1 MNEQRYIRNFSIIAH
16 IDHGKSTLADRLI
29 ELTGAL
35 DKREMKEQILDS
47 LEVERKHGITVKA
60 QTARLEYEKNGQ
72 KYTLNMIDTPGHVD
86 FGYEV
91 SKSLKACEGCL
102 LVVDATQ
109 GVEAQTIA
117 NAYLAIDNDLE
128 IIPVINKIDLPS
140 ADVEKT
146 KSEIEDALG
155 IDAKDAIEI
164 SAKTGFNVDKV
175 IDAIIER
182 IPPPNGKKDS
192 PLRAL
197 VVDSWYDNY
206 RGVVFI
212 VRVFD
217 GELNVGD
224 RILVYS
230 TKKEYE
236 VEELGFFTPKSK
248 KTDKL
253 STGEVG
259 YVIANIKNIQDAT
272 VGDTITLASNPT
284 DKPFE
289 GFQKPKPFVFA
300 GLYPLNPEDYDDLA
314 EALDKLQLNDASLT
328 VEKEKSESLGFGFR
342 CGFLGVLSMNIT
354 RERIEGEF
362 GLDVVMTTPSVLY
375 KVELTNGE
383 TIEISNPSEL
393 PQPTKIKAI
402 YEPMVE
408 TEIITPAEFVGNIIK
423 LLQDKRGQ
431 QKEIL
436 YIATDRVL
444 IKYKVPLAE
453 ILVDFYD
460 KLKSLSRGYA
470 SFDYEFIGFEASD
483 LTKLIVL
490 INSKEVDSFS
500 LIVPKQKAYRIAREV
515 LKNLK
520 QYIPKQLFEV
530 RLQAK
535 VGGKIIAKETIGAL
549 RKDVLAKCYG
559 GDITRKKKL
568 LEKQKEGKK
577 RLKQLGNVSI
587 SKEAFIKLVEIKGD

>member
-1 MNEQRYIRNFSIIAH
+1 MKRENIRNFSIIAH

-35 DKREMKEQILDS
+35 SKREMKEQILDN
-47 LEVERKHGITVKA
+47 LEVERKHGITIKA
-60 QTARLEYEKNGQ
+60 QTVRLN
-72 KYTLNMIDTPGHVD
+72 YTFKGENYILNMIDTPGHVD

-128 IIPVINKIDLPS
+128 IIPVINKIDLSS
-140 ADVEKT
+140 ADIEKT
-146 KSEIEDALG
+146 KREIEDALG
-155 IDAKDAIEI
+155 IDASESIEI
-164 SAKTGFNVDKV
+164 SAKNGTNVDKV
-175 IDAIIER
+175 LEAIVER
-182 IPPPNGKKDS
+182 IPPPKGDENA

-206 RGVVFI
+206 RGVVSI
-212 VRVFD
+212 IRVFD
-217 GELNVGD
+217 GKIKTGNK
-224 RILVYS
+224 ILVYS
-230 TKKEYE
+230 NKKQYE
-236 VEELGFFTPKSK
+236 VEELGFFTPKQK
-248 KTDKL
+248 KTEEMRV
-253 STGEVG
+253 GEVG
-259 YVIANIKNIQDAT
+259 YLIANIKNIQDAT
-272 VGDTITLASNPT
+272 VGDTITLAENPT

-289 GFQKPKPFVFA
+289 GFKKPKPFVFA
-300 GLYPLNPEDYDDLA
+300 GIYPTNPEDYDDLK
-314 EALDKLQLNDASLT
+314 EALEKLQLNDASLT

-354 RERIEGEF
+354 KERLESEF
-362 GLDVVMTTPSVLY
+362 DLDVVVTTPSVLY
-375 KVELTNGE
+375 RVELTNGSI
-383 TIEISNPSEL
+383 IEISNPSEL
-393 PQPTKIKAI
+393 PPPQKIKKI
-402 YEPMVE
+402 FEPYVE
-408 TEIITPAEFVGNIIK
+408 VEIITPSGFVGNLLK
-423 LLQDKRGQ
+423 LLQEKRGK

-436 YIATDRVL
+436 YIASDRVL
-444 IKYKVPLAE
+444 IKYDVPLAE

-470 SFDYEFIGFEASD
+470 SFDYEFKGFEVGD
-483 LTKLIVL
+483 LTRLLIL
-490 INSKEVDSFS
+490 INGKEIDSFS
-500 LIVPKQKAYRIAREV
+500 LIVPKEKAYRIAREV

-535 VGGKIIAKETIGAL
+535 VGGKIIAKEQISPL

-577 RLKQLGNVSI
+577 KLKQLGNISI

>member
-1 MNEQRYIRNFSIIAH
+1 MKRENIRNFSIIAH

-35 DKREMKEQILDS
+35 SKREMKEQILDN
-47 LEVERKHGITVKA
+47 LEVERKHGITIKA
-60 QTARLEYEKNGQ
+60 QTVRLN
-72 KYTLNMIDTPGHVD
+72 YTFKGENYILNMIDTPGHVD

-140 ADVEKT
+140 ADIEKT
-146 KSEIEDALG
+146 KREIEDALG
-155 IDAKDAIEI
+155 IDASESIEI
-164 SAKTGFNVDKV
+164 SAKNGTNVDKV
-175 IDAIIER
+175 LEAIVER
-182 IPPPNGKKDS
+182 IPPPKGDENA

-206 RGVVFI
+206 RGVVSI
-212 VRVFD
+212 IRVFD
-217 GELNVGD
+217 GKIKTGD
-224 RILVYS
+224 KILVYS
-230 TKKEYE
+230 NKKQYE
-236 VEELGFFTPKSK
+236 VEELGFFTPKQK
-248 KTDKL
+248 KTEEMRV
-253 STGEVG
+253 GEVG
-259 YVIANIKNIQDAT
+259 YLIANIKNIQDAT
-272 VGDTITLASNPT
+272 VGDTITLAENPT

-289 GFQKPKPFVFA
+289 GFKKPKPFVFA
-300 GLYPLNPEDYDDLA
+300 GIYPTNPEDYDDLK
-314 EALDKLQLNDASLT
+314 EALEKLQLNDASLT

-354 RERIEGEF
+354 KERLESEF
-362 GLDVVMTTPSVLY
+362 DLDVVVTTPSVLY
-375 KVELTNGE
+375 RVELTNGSI
-383 TIEISNPSEL
+383 IEISNPSEL
-393 PQPTKIKAI
+393 PPPQKIKKI
-402 YEPMVE
+402 FEPYVE
-408 TEIITPAEFVGNIIK
+408 VEIITPSGFVGNLLK
-423 LLQDKRGQ
+423 LLQEKRGK

-436 YIATDRVL
+436 YIASDRVL
-444 IKYKVPLAE
+444 IKYDVPLAE

-470 SFDYEFIGFEASD
+470 SFDYEFKGFEVGD
-483 LTKLIVL
+483 LTRLLIL
-490 INSKEVDSFS
+490 INGKEIDSFS
-500 LIVPKQKAYRIAREV
+500 LIVPKEKAYRIAREV

-535 VGGKIIAKETIGAL
+535 VGGKIIAKEQISPL

-577 RLKQLGNVSI
+577 KLKQLGNISI

>member
-1 MNEQRYIRNFSIIAH
+1 MNKSKIRNFSIIAH

-29 ELTGAL
+29 EFTGAL
-35 DKREMKEQILDS
+35 DKREMKEQILDN

-60 QTARLEYEKNGQ
+60 QTVRLMYNFEGEEYI
-72 KYTLNMIDTPGHVD
+72 LNMIDTPGHVD

-117 NAYLAIDNDLE
+117 NAYLAIDNNLE

-140 ADVEKT
+140 ANIEKT
-146 KSEIEDALG
+146 KGEIEDALG
-155 IDAKDAIEI
+155 IDASEAIEI
-164 SAKTGFNVDKV
+164 SAKNGTNIDKV
-175 IDAIIER
+175 LEAIIKR
-182 IPPPNGKKDS
+182 IPPPKGGENA
-192 PLRAL
+192 PLRTL

-206 RGVVFI
+206 RGVVSI
-212 VRVFD
+212 IRVFD
-217 GELNVGD
+217 GTIRVGD
-224 RILVYS
+224 RIMIYS

-236 VEELGFFTPKSK
+236 VEELGYFTPKQK
-248 KTDKL
+248 KTEAL
-253 STGEVG
+253 TVGEVG
-259 YVIANIKNIQDAT
+259 YLVANIKNIKDAT
-272 VGDTITLASNPT
+272 VGDTVTSADNPT

-289 GFQKPKPFVFA
+289 GFKKPKPFVFA
-300 GLYPLNPEDYDDLA
+300 GIYPTEPEDYDDLRD
-314 EALDKLQLNDASLT
+314 ALEKLQLNDASLT
-328 VEKEKSESLGFGFR
+328 IEKEKSESLGFGFR

-354 RERIEGEF
+354 KERLESEF

-375 KVELTNGE
+375 RVEQTDG
-383 TIEISNPSEL
+383 TVVEISNPSEMPP
-393 PQPTKIKAI
+393 PQKIKTI
-402 YEPMVE
+402 YEPYVE
-408 TEIITPAEFVGNIIK
+408 VEIITPAEFVGNILK
-423 LLQDKRGQ
+423 LLQEKRGK

-436 YIATDRVL
+436 YIAVDRVL
-444 IKYKVPLAE
+444 IKYDVPLAE

-470 SFDYEFIGFEASD
+470 SFDYEFKGFEPGD
-483 LTKLIVL
+483 LTRLIIL
-490 INSKEVDSFS
+490 INGKEIDSFS
-500 LIVPKQKAYRIAREV
+500 LIVPKEKAYRIAREV

-520 QYIPKQLFEV
+520 QHIPKQLFEI

-535 VGGKIIAKETIGAL
+535 VGGKIIAKEQISAL

-559 GDITRKKKL
+559 GDVTRKKKL

-577 RLKQLGNVSI
+577 KLKQLGNVSI

>member
-1 MNEQRYIRNFSIIAH
+1 MSKNIRNFSIIAH

-35 DKREMKEQILDS
+35 SKREMKEQILDT

-60 QTARLEYEKNGQ
+60 QTVRLTYKYKGEEYI
-72 KYTLNMIDTPGHVD
+72 LNMIDTPGHVD

-146 KSEIEDALG
+146 KQEIEDGLG
-155 IDAKDAIEI
+155 IDAADAIEI
-164 SAKTGFNVDKV
+164 SAKNGTNVDKV
-175 IDAIIER
+175 LEAIIEK
-182 IPPPNGKKDS
+182 IPPPEGKEDD

-197 VVDSWYDNY
+197 VIDSWYDNY

-217 GELNVGD
+217 GKVSVGD
-224 RILVYS
+224 KIMMYS

-236 VEELGFFTPKSK
+236 VEEMGYFTPKSK
-248 KTDKL
+248 KTDTL
-253 STGEVG
+253 GVGEVG
-259 YVIANIKNIQDAT
+259 YIIANIKNIQDAT
-272 VGDTITLASNPT
+272 VGDTITLAKNPT

-289 GFQKPKPFVFA
+289 GFKKPKPFVFA
-300 GLYPLNPEDYDDLA
+300 GVYPTDPEDYNDLK
-314 EALDKLQLNDASLT
+314 EALEKLQLNDASLT

-354 RERIEGEF
+354 KERLESEF
-362 GLDVVMTTPSVLY
+362 GLDIVMTTPSVLY
-375 KVELTNGE
+375 KIELTNGE
-383 TIEISNPSEL
+383 TIEISNPSDL
-393 PQPTKIKAI
+393 PPPQKIKAI
-402 YEPMVE
+402 YEPFVE
-408 TEIITPAEFVGNIIK
+408 TEIITPSEFVGNLIK

-460 KLKSLSRGYA
+460 KLKSYSRGYA
-470 SFDYEFIGFEASD
+470 SFDYDFLGFEKSD
-483 LTKLIVL
+483 LTKLTILV
-490 INSKEVDSFS
+490 NSKEIDSFS
-500 LIVPKQKAYRIAREV
+500 LIVPKEKAYRIAREV
-515 LKNLK
+515 LKNLR
-520 QYIPKQLFEV
+520 QYIPKQLFEI

-535 VGGKIIAKETIGAL
+535 VGGKIIAKEQISAL

-577 RLKQLGNVSI
+577 KMKQLGNVSI

>member
-1 MNEQRYIRNFSIIAH
+1 MSKNIRNFSIIAH

-35 DKREMKEQILDS
+35 SKREMKEQILDT

-60 QTARLEYEKNGQ
+60 QTVRLTYKYKGDEYI
-72 KYTLNMIDTPGHVD
+72 LNMIDTPGHVD

-146 KSEIEDALG
+146 KQEIEDALG
-155 IDAKDAIEI
+155 IDATDAIEI
-164 SAKTGFNVDKV
+164 SAKNGTNVDKV
-175 IDAIIER
+175 LEAIIEK
-182 IPPPNGKKDS
+182 IPPPKGEEDES
-192 PLRAL
+192 LRAL
-197 VVDSWYDNY
+197 VIDSWYDNY
-206 RGVVFI
+206 RGVIFI

-217 GELNVGD
+217 GKVSVGD
-224 RILVYS
+224 KIMMYS

-236 VEELGFFTPKSK
+236 VEEMGYFTPKNK
-248 KTDKL
+248 KTDTL
-253 STGEVG
+253 GVGEVG

-272 VGDTITLASNPT
+272 VGDTITLAKNPT

-289 GFQKPKPFVFA
+289 GFKKPKPFVFA
-300 GLYPLNPEDYDDLA
+300 GVYPTDPEDYNDLK
-314 EALDKLQLNDASLT
+314 EALEKLQLNDASLT

-354 RERIEGEF
+354 KERLESEF
-362 GLDVVMTTPSVLY
+362 GLDIVMTTPSVLY
-375 KVELTNGE
+375 KVELTNKE
-383 TIEISNPSEL
+383 IIEISNPSDL
-393 PQPTKIKAI
+393 PPPQKIRAI
-402 YEPMVE
+402 YEPFVE
-408 TEIITPAEFVGNIIK
+408 TEIITPAEFVGNLLK

-436 YIATDRVL
+436 YIAADRVL

-460 KLKSLSRGYA
+460 KLKSYSKGYA
-470 SFDYEFIGFEASD
+470 SFDYDFLGFEKSD
-483 LTKLIVL
+483 LTKLTILV
-490 INSKEVDSFS
+490 NSKEIDSFS
-500 LIVPKQKAYRIAREV
+500 LIVPKEKAYRIAREV
-515 LKNLK
+515 LKNLR
-520 QYIPKQLFEV
+520 QYIPKQLFEI

-535 VGGKIIAKETIGAL
+535 VGGKIIAKEQISAL

-577 RLKQLGNVSI
+577 KMKQLGNVSI

>member
-1 MNEQRYIRNFSIIAH
+1 MSKNIRNFSIIAH

-35 DKREMKEQILDS
+35 SKREMKEQILDT

-60 QTARLEYEKNGQ
+60 QTVRLTYKYKGEEYI
-72 KYTLNMIDTPGHVD
+72 LNMIDTPGHVD

-146 KSEIEDALG
+146 KQEIEDGLG
-155 IDAKDAIEI
+155 IDAADAIEI
-164 SAKTGFNVDKV
+164 SAKNGTNVDKV
-175 IDAIIER
+175 LEAIIEK
-182 IPPPNGKKDS
+182 IPPPEGKEDD

-197 VVDSWYDNY
+197 VIDSWYDNY

-217 GELNVGD
+217 GKVSVGD
-224 RILVYS
+224 KIMMYS

-236 VEELGFFTPKSK
+236 VEEMGYFTPKSK
-248 KTDKL
+248 KTDTL
-253 STGEVG
+253 GVGEVG
-259 YVIANIKNIQDAT
+259 YIIANIKNIQDAT
-272 VGDTITLASNPT
+272 VGDTITLAKNPT
-284 DKPFE
+284 DRPFE
-289 GFQKPKPFVFA
+289 GFKKPKPFVFA
-300 GLYPLNPEDYDDLA
+300 GVYPTDPEDYNDLK
-314 EALDKLQLNDASLT
+314 EALEKLQLNDASLT

-354 RERIEGEF
+354 KERLESEF
-362 GLDVVMTTPSVLY
+362 GLDIVMTTPSVLY

-383 TIEISNPSEL
+383 IIEISNPSDL
-393 PQPTKIKAI
+393 PPPQKIKAI
-402 YEPMVE
+402 YEPFVE
-408 TEIITPAEFVGNIIK
+408 TEIITPSEFVGNLIK

-460 KLKSLSRGYA
+460 KLKSYSRGYA
-470 SFDYEFIGFEASD
+470 SFDYDFLGFEKSD
-483 LTKLIVL
+483 LTKLTILV
-490 INSKEVDSFS
+490 NSKEIDSFS
-500 LIVPKQKAYRIAREV
+500 LIVPKEKAYRIAREV
-515 LKNLK
+515 LKNLR
-520 QYIPKQLFEV
+520 QYIPKQLFEI

-535 VGGKIIAKETIGAL
+535 VGGKIIAKEQISAL

-577 RLKQLGNVSI
+577 KMKQLGNVSI

>member
-1 MNEQRYIRNFSIIAH
+1 MDKQKLIRNFSIIAH

-29 ELTGAL
+29 EFTGAL
-35 DKREMKEQILDS
+35 DKREMKEQILDN

-60 QTARLEYEKNGQ
+60 QTARLEYEKDGQ
-72 KYTLNMIDTPGHVD
+72 KYILNMIDTPGHVD

-128 IIPVINKIDLPS
+128 LIPVINKIDLPS
-140 ADVEKT
+140 ADIEKT

-155 IDAKDAIEI
+155 IDAKESIEI
-164 SAKTGFNVDKV
+164 SAKSGLNIDKV
-175 IDAIIER
+175 VDAIIDR
-182 IPPPNGKKDS
+182 IPPPKGENNA

-217 GELNVGD
+217 GELKVGD
-224 RILVYS
+224 KILVYS
-230 TKKEYE
+230 TKKEYD

-272 VGDTITLASNPT
+272 VGDTITLAKNPT
-284 DKPFE
+284 DRPFE

-314 EALDKLQLNDASLT
+314 EALEKLQLNDASLT

-354 RERIEGEF
+354 RERLEGEF

-470 SFDYEFIGFEASD
+470 SFDYEFSGFEASD
-483 LTKLIVL
+483 LTKLIIL
-490 INSKEVDSFS
+490 INSKEIDSFS
-500 LIVPKQKAYRIAREV
+500 LIVPKEKAYRIAREV

-577 RLKQLGNVSI
+577 KLKQLGNVGI

>member
-1 MNEQRYIRNFSIIAH
+1 MKRENIRNFSIIAH

-35 DKREMKEQILDS
+35 SKREMKEQILDN
-47 LEVERKHGITVKA
+47 LEVERKHGITIKA
-60 QTARLEYEKNGQ
+60 QTVRLN
-72 KYTLNMIDTPGHVD
+72 YTFKGENYILNMIDTPGHVD

-117 NAYLAIDNDLE
+117 NAYLAIDNNLE

-146 KSEIEDALG
+146 KREIEDALG
-155 IDAKDAIEI
+155 IDASESIEV
-164 SAKTGFNVDKV
+164 SAKNGTNVDKV
-175 IDAIIER
+175 LEAIVER
-182 IPPPNGKKDS
+182 IPPPKGDEDA

-206 RGVVFI
+206 RGVVSI
-212 VRVFD
+212 IRVFD
-217 GELNVGD
+217 GKVKTGD

-230 TKKEYE
+230 TKKQYE
-236 VEELGFFTPKSK
+236 VEELGFFTPKQK
-248 KTDKL
+248 KTDMM
-253 STGEVG
+253 SVGEVG
-259 YVIANIKNIQDAT
+259 YLIANIKNIQDAT
-272 VGDTITLASNPT
+272 VGDTITLSENPT

-289 GFQKPKPFVFA
+289 GFKKPKPFVFA
-300 GLYPLNPEDYDDLA
+300 GIYPTNPEDYDDLK
-314 EALDKLQLNDASLT
+314 EALEKLQLNDASLT

-354 RERIEGEF
+354 KERLESEF
-362 GLDVVMTTPSVLY
+362 DLDVVITTPSVLY
-375 KVELTNGE
+375 RVELVNGSIVE
-383 TIEISNPSEL
+383 VSNPSEL
-393 PQPTKIKAI
+393 PPPQKIKNI
-402 YEPMVE
+402 YEPYVQV
-408 TEIITPAEFVGNIIK
+408 EIITPAEFVGNLLK
-423 LLQDKRGQ
+423 LLQEKRGK

-444 IKYKVPLAE
+444 IKYDVPLAE

-470 SFDYEFIGFEASD
+470 SFDYEFKGFEVGN
-483 LTKLIVL
+483 LTRLLIL
-490 INSKEVDSFS
+490 INGKEIDSFS
-500 LIVPKQKAYRIAREV
+500 LIVPKEKAYRIAREV
-515 LKNLK
+515 LRNLK

-535 VGGKIIAKETIGAL
+535 VGGKIIAKEQISPL

-577 RLKQLGNVSI
+577 KLKQLGNITI

>member
-1 MNEQRYIRNFSIIAH
+1 MSKNIRNFSIIAH

-35 DKREMKEQILDS
+35 SKREMKEQILDT

-60 QTARLEYEKNGQ
+60 QTVRLTYKYKGEEYI
-72 KYTLNMIDTPGHVD
+72 LNMIDTPGHVD

-146 KSEIEDALG
+146 KQEIEDGLG
-155 IDAKDAIEI
+155 IDAADAIEI
-164 SAKTGFNVDKV
+164 SAKNGTNVDKV
-175 IDAIIER
+175 LEAIIEK
-182 IPPPNGKKDS
+182 IPPPEGKEDD

-197 VVDSWYDNY
+197 VIDSWYDNY

-217 GELNVGD
+217 GKVSVGD
-224 RILVYS
+224 KIMMYS

-236 VEELGFFTPKSK
+236 VEEMGYFTPKSK
-248 KTDKL
+248 KTDTL
-253 STGEVG
+253 GVGEVG
-259 YVIANIKNIQDAT
+259 YIIANIKNIQDAT
-272 VGDTITLASNPT
+272 VGDTITLAKNPT

-289 GFQKPKPFVFA
+289 GFKKPKPFVFA
-300 GLYPLNPEDYDDLA
+300 GVYPTDPEDYNDLK
-314 EALDKLQLNDASLT
+314 EALEKLQLNDASLT

-354 RERIEGEF
+354 KERLESEF
-362 GLDVVMTTPSVLY
+362 GLDIVMTTPSVLY
-375 KVELTNGE
+375 KIELTNGE
-383 TIEISNPSEL
+383 TIEISNPSDL
-393 PQPTKIKAI
+393 PPPQKIKAI
-402 YEPMVE
+402 YEPFVE
-408 TEIITPAEFVGNIIK
+408 TEIITPSEFVGNLIK

-436 YIATDRVL
+436 YIAADRVL

-460 KLKSLSRGYA
+460 KLKSYSRGYA
-470 SFDYEFIGFEASD
+470 SFDYDFLGFEKSD
-483 LTKLIVL
+483 LTKLTILV
-490 INSKEVDSFS
+490 NSKEIDSFS
-500 LIVPKQKAYRIAREV
+500 LIVPKEKAYRIAREV
-515 LKNLK
+515 LKNLR
-520 QYIPKQLFEV
+520 QYIPKQLFEI

-535 VGGKIIAKETIGAL
+535 VGGKIIAKEQISAL

-577 RLKQLGNVSI
+577 KMKQLGNVSI

>member
-1 MNEQRYIRNFSIIAH
+1 MKSNIRNFSIIAH

-35 DKREMKEQILDS
+35 SKREMKQQVLDN

-60 QTARLEYEKNGQ
+60 QTARLKYSYNGNEYI
-72 KYTLNMIDTPGHVD
+72 LNMIDTPGHVD

-117 NAYLAIDNDLE
+117 NAYLAIDNNLE

-146 KSEIEDALG
+146 KREIEDALG
-155 IDAKDAIEI
+155 IDASTAIEI
-164 SAKTGFNVDKV
+164 SAKTGENVEKV
-175 IDAIIER
+175 LEAIIER
-182 IPPPNGKKDS
+182 IPHPKGNLNE

-197 VVDSWYDNY
+197 VIDSWYDNY

-217 GELNVGD
+217 GEFKVGD
-224 RILVYS
+224 KIMMYS

-236 VEELGFFTPKSK
+236 VEELGYFTPKQVK
-248 KTDKL
+248 VDGL
-253 STGEVG
+253 SAGEVG
-259 YVIANIKNIQDAT
+259 YVIANIKNIKEAV
-272 VGDTITLASNPT
+272 VGDTLTLSKNPT
-284 DKPFE
+284 TKPFE

-300 GLYPLNPEDYDDLA
+300 GLYPTNPEDYDDLA
-314 EALDKLQLNDASLT
+314 EALEKLQLNDASLT
-328 VEKEKSESLGFGFR
+328 VEKEKSDSLGFGFR

-354 RERIEGEF
+354 KERLEEEF
-362 GLDVVMTTPSVLY
+362 DLDVVMTTPSVLY
-375 KVELTNGE
+375 KVEKTNSE
-383 TIEISNPSEL
+383 IIEISNPSQL
-393 PQPTKIKAI
+393 PPPQTIKAI
-402 YEPMVE
+402 YEPMVDA
-408 TEIITPAEFVGNIIK
+408 EIITPSEFVGNLIK
-423 LLQDKRGQ
+423 LLQDRRGN
-431 QKEIL
+431 QKELL
-436 YIATDRVL
+436 YIAQDRVL
-444 IKYKVPLAE
+444 LRYRLPLSE

-470 SFDYEFIGFEASD
+470 SFDYEFAGFEKAD
-483 LTKLIVL
+483 LTKLIILV
-490 INSKEVDSFS
+490 NSKEIDSFS
-500 LIVPKQKAYRIAREV
+500 LIVPKEKAYRIAREV

-577 RLKQLGNVSI
+577 RLKKLGNVSI
-587 SKEAFIKLVEIKGD
+587 SKEAFIKLMQIKES

>member
-1 MNEQRYIRNFSIIAH
+1 MEKSKIRNFSIIAH

-29 ELTGAL
+29 EFTGAL
-35 DKREMKEQILDS
+35 DKREMKEQILDN

-60 QTARLEYEKNGQ
+60 QTVRLTYNFEGEEYI
-72 KYTLNMIDTPGHVD
+72 LNMIDTPGHVD

-117 NAYLAIDNDLE
+117 NAYLAIDNNLE

-140 ADVEKT
+140 ANVEKT
-146 KSEIEDALG
+146 KGEIEDALG
-155 IDAKDAIEI
+155 IDASEAIEI
-164 SAKTGFNVDKV
+164 SAKNGTNIDKV
-175 IDAIIER
+175 LEAIIKR
-182 IPPPNGKKDS
+182 IPPPKGDENS

-206 RGVVFI
+206 RGVVSI
-212 VRVFD
+212 IRVFD
-217 GELNVGD
+217 GKIKLGD
-224 RILVYS
+224 KIMIYS

-236 VEELGFFTPKSK
+236 VEELGYFTPKQK
-248 KTDKL
+248 KAKELTV
-253 STGEVG
+253 GEVG
-259 YVIANIKNIQDAT
+259 YLVANIKNIKDAT
-272 VGDTITLASNPT
+272 VGDTVTSADNPT

-289 GFQKPKPFVFA
+289 GFKKPKPFVFA
-300 GLYPLNPEDYDDLA
+300 GIYPTEPEDYDDLRD
-314 EALDKLQLNDASLT
+314 ALEKLQLNDASLT
-328 VEKEKSESLGFGFR
+328 IEKEKSESLGFGFR

-354 RERIEGEF
+354 RERLESEF

-375 KVELTNGE
+375 RVEQTDG
-383 TIEISNPSEL
+383 TVVEISNPSEL
-393 PQPTKIKAI
+393 PPPQKIKAI
-402 YEPMVE
+402 YEPYVE
-408 TEIITPAEFVGNIIK
+408 VEIITPAEFVGNILK
-423 LLQDKRGQ
+423 LLQEKRGR

-444 IKYKVPLAE
+444 IKYDVPLAE

-470 SFDYEFIGFEASD
+470 SFDYEFKGFEIGD
-483 LTKLIVL
+483 LTRLIIL
-490 INSKEVDSFS
+490 INGKEIDPFS
-500 LIVPKQKAYRIAREV
+500 LIVPKEKAYRIAREV

-520 QYIPKQLFEV
+520 QYIPKQLFEI

-535 VGGKIIAKETIGAL
+535 VGGKIIAKEQISAL

-559 GDITRKKKL
+559 GDVTRKKKL

-577 RLKQLGNVSI
+577 KLKQLGNVSI

>member
-1 MNEQRYIRNFSIIAH
+1 MNKSRIRNFSIIAH

-29 ELTGAL
+29 EFTGAL

-60 QTARLEYEKNGQ
+60 QTVRLTYNFKEEDYI
-72 KYTLNMIDTPGHVD
+72 LNMIDTPGHVD

-128 IIPVINKIDLPS
+128 IIPVVNKIDLPG
-140 ADVEKT
+140 ADIDKT

-155 IDAKDAIEI
+155 IDASEAIEI
-164 SAKTGFNVDKV
+164 SAKNGTNIDKV
-175 IDAIIER
+175 LEAIVKR
-182 IPPPNGKKDS
+182 VPTPKGDKNA

-206 RGVVFI
+206 RGVVSI
-212 VRVFD
+212 IRVFD
-217 GELNVGD
+217 GTIRVGD
-224 RILVYS
+224 KVMIYS

-236 VEELGFFTPKSK
+236 VEELGYFTPKQK
-248 KTDKL
+248 KANEFSIGD
-253 STGEVG
+253 VG
-259 YVIANIKNIQDAT
+259 YLVANIKNIKEAT
-272 VGDTITLASNPT
+272 VGDTITSPDRPT
-284 DKPFE
+284 DNPFV
-289 GFQKPKPFVFA
+289 GFKKPKPFVFA
-300 GLYPLNPEDYDDLA
+300 GIYPTETEDYNDLRD
-314 EALDKLQLNDASLT
+314 ALEKLQLNDASLT
-328 VEKEKSESLGFGFR
+328 IEKEKSESLGFGFR
-342 CGFLGVLSMNIT
+342 CGFLGILSMNIT
-354 RERIEGEF
+354 RERLESEF
-362 GLDVVMTTPSVLY
+362 GLDVVMTTPTVLY
-375 KVELTNGE
+375 KIEKTDE
-383 TIEISNPSEL
+383 SIIEISNPSEL
-393 PQPTKIKAI
+393 PPPQKIKTI
-402 YEPMVE
+402 FEPYVE
-408 TEIITPAEFVGNIIK
+408 VEIITPAEYVGNLLK
-423 LLQDKRGQ
+423 LLQEKRGK

-444 IKYKVPLAE
+444 IKYDVPLAE
-453 ILVDFYD
+453 ILIDFYD

-470 SFDYEFIGFEASD
+470 SFDYEFKGFEAGN
-483 LTKLIVL
+483 LTRLIIL
-490 INSKEVDSFS
+490 INGKEIDSFS
-500 LIVPKQKAYRIAREV
+500 LIVPKDKAYRIAREV

-520 QYIPKQLFEV
+520 QYIPKQLFEI

-535 VGGKIIAKETIGAL
+535 VGGKIIAKEQISAL

-568 LEKQKEGKK
+568 LEKQKEGKRK
-577 RLKQLGNVSI
+577 LKQLGNISI

>member
-1 MNEQRYIRNFSIIAH
+1 MKRENIRNFSIIAH

-35 DKREMKEQILDS
+35 SKREMKEQILDS
-47 LEVERKHGITVKA
+47 LEVERKHGITIKA
-60 QTARLEYEKNGQ
+60 QTVRLN
-72 KYTLNMIDTPGHVD
+72 YTFKGENYILNMIDTPGHVD

-146 KSEIEDALG
+146 KREIEDALG
-155 IDAKDAIEI
+155 IDASESIEI
-164 SAKTGFNVDKV
+164 SAKNGTNVDKV
-175 IDAIIER
+175 LEAIVER
-182 IPPPNGKKDS
+182 IPPPKGEENA

-206 RGVVFI
+206 RGVVSI
-212 VRVFD
+212 IRVFD
-217 GELNVGD
+217 GTVKIGD
-224 RILVYS
+224 KILVYS
-230 TKKEYE
+230 TKKQYE
-236 VEELGFFTPKSK
+236 VEELGFFTPKQK
-248 KTDKL
+248 KTDVM
-253 STGEVG
+253 TAGEVG
-259 YVIANIKNIQDAT
+259 YLIANIKNIQDAT
-272 VGDTITLASNPT
+272 VGDTITLAENPT

-289 GFQKPKPFVFA
+289 GFKKPKPFVFA
-300 GLYPLNPEDYDDLA
+300 GIYPTNPEDYDDLK
-314 EALDKLQLNDASLT
+314 EALEKLQLNDASLT

-354 RERIEGEF
+354 KERLESEF
-362 GLDVVMTTPSVLY
+362 DLDVVVTTPSVLY
-375 KVELTNGE
+375 RVELTNGSM
-383 TIEISNPSEL
+383 IEISNPSEL
-393 PQPTKIKAI
+393 PPPQKIKNI
-402 YEPMVE
+402 YEPYVE
-408 TEIITPAEFVGNIIK
+408 VEIITPAEFVGNLLK
-423 LLQDKRGQ
+423 LLQDKRGK

-444 IKYKVPLAE
+444 IKYDVPLAE

-470 SFDYEFIGFEASD
+470 SFDYEFKGFEVGN
-483 LTKLIVL
+483 LTRLLIL
-490 INSKEVDSFS
+490 INGKEIDSFS
-500 LIVPKQKAYRIAREV
+500 LIVPKEKAYRIAREV

-535 VGGKIIAKETIGAL
+535 VGGKIIAKEQISPL

-577 RLKQLGNVSI
+577 KLKQLGNITI

>member
-1 MNEQRYIRNFSIIAH
+1 MKRENIRNFSIIAH

-35 DKREMKEQILDS
+35 SKREMKEQILDN
-47 LEVERKHGITVKA
+47 LEVERKHGITIKA
-60 QTARLEYEKNGQ
+60 QTVRLN
-72 KYTLNMIDTPGHVD
+72 YTFKGENYILNMIDTPGHVD

-146 KSEIEDALG
+146 KREIEDALG
-155 IDAKDAIEI
+155 IDASESIEI
-164 SAKTGFNVDKV
+164 SAKNGTNVDKV
-175 IDAIIER
+175 LEAIVER
-182 IPPPNGKKDS
+182 IPPPKGDENA

-206 RGVVFI
+206 RGVVSI
-212 VRVFD
+212 IRVFD
-217 GELNVGD
+217 GTVQTGD
-224 RILVYS
+224 KILVYS
-230 TKKEYE
+230 TKKQYE
-236 VEELGFFTPKSK
+236 VEELGFFTPKQK
-248 KTDKL
+248 KTDVM
-253 STGEVG
+253 TVGEVG
-259 YVIANIKNIQDAT
+259 YLIANIKNIQDAT
-272 VGDTITLASNPT
+272 VGDTITLAENPT

-289 GFQKPKPFVFA
+289 GFKKPKPFVFA
-300 GLYPLNPEDYDDLA
+300 GIYPTNPEDYDDLK
-314 EALDKLQLNDASLT
+314 EALEKLQLNDASLT

-354 RERIEGEF
+354 KERLESEF
-362 GLDVVMTTPSVLY
+362 DLDVVVTTPSVLY
-375 KVELTNGE
+375 RVELTNGSI
-383 TIEISNPSEL
+383 IEISNPSEL
-393 PQPTKIKAI
+393 PPPQKIKNI
-402 YEPMVE
+402 YEPYVE
-408 TEIITPAEFVGNIIK
+408 VEIITPAEFVGNLLK
-423 LLQDKRGQ
+423 LLQEKRGK

-444 IKYKVPLAE
+444 IKYDVPLAE

-470 SFDYEFIGFEASD
+470 SFDYEFKGFEVGN
-483 LTKLIVL
+483 LTRLLIL
-490 INSKEVDSFS
+490 INGKEIDSFS
-500 LIVPKQKAYRIAREV
+500 LIVPKEKAYRIAREV

-535 VGGKIIAKETIGAL
+535 VGGKIIAKEQISPL

-577 RLKQLGNVSI
+577 KLKQLGNITI

>member
-1 MNEQRYIRNFSIIAH
+1 MDKSKIRNFSIIAH

-29 ELTGAL
+29 EFTGAL
-35 DKREMKEQILDS
+35 EKREMKEQILDN

-60 QTARLEYEKNGQ
+60 QTVRLTYNFEGEEYI
-72 KYTLNMIDTPGHVD
+72 LNMIDTPGHVD

-117 NAYLAIDNDLE
+117 NAYLAIDNNLE

-140 ADVEKT
+140 ANIEKT
-146 KSEIEDALG
+146 KGEIEDALG
-155 IDAKDAIEI
+155 IDASEAIEI
-164 SAKTGFNVDKV
+164 SAKNGTNIDKV
-175 IDAIIER
+175 LEAIIKR
-182 IPPPNGKKDS
+182 IPPPRGDENA

-206 RGVVFI
+206 RGVI
-212 VRVFD
+212 SIIRVFD
-217 GELNVGD
+217 GKIGEGD
-224 RILVYS
+224 KIVVYS

-236 VEELGFFTPKSK
+236 AEELGYFTPKQK
-248 KTDKL
+248 KTNELTVGD
-253 STGEVG
+253 VG
-259 YVIANIKNIQDAT
+259 YLVANIKNIKDAT
-272 VGDTITLASNPT
+272 VGDTITSKDNPT
-284 DKPFE
+284 YNPFV
-289 GFQKPKPFVFA
+289 GFKKPKPFVFA
-300 GLYPLNPEDYDDLA
+300 GIYPTDPEDYNDLRD
-314 EALDKLQLNDASLT
+314 ALEKLQLNDASLT
-328 VEKEKSESLGFGFR
+328 IEKEKSESLGFGFR

-354 RERIEGEF
+354 RERLESEF

-375 KVELTNGE
+375 KIEKTDKSI
-383 TIEISNPSEL
+383 IEISNPSEL
-393 PQPTKIKAI
+393 PPPQEIKAI
-402 YEPMVE
+402 FEPYVKV
-408 TEIITPAEFVGNIIK
+408 EIITPAEYVGNILK
-423 LLQDKRGQ
+423 LLQEKRGR

-444 IKYKVPLAE
+444 IKYDVPLAE
-453 ILVDFYD
+453 ILIDFYD

-470 SFDYEFIGFEASD
+470 SFDYEFKGFELGD
-483 LTKLIVL
+483 LTRLIIL
-490 INSKEVDSFS
+490 INGKEIDSFS
-500 LIVPKQKAYRIAREV
+500 LIVPKEKAYRIAREV

-520 QYIPKQLFEV
+520 QYIPKQLFEI

-535 VGGKIIAKETIGAL
+535 VGGKIIAKEQISAL

-577 RLKQLGNVSI
+577 KLKQLGNISI